1 MSSFFNIPGL
11 LNYIPGVNIPNIP
24 RGFTVTMGNNNPSG
38 GLMSSSNASTT
49 NTNGS
54 NNGEETDNK
63 NKPPENIFGER
74 LAQALFPGVSQN
86 NKQLIDAAILRGS
99 LELLKPRQAGEN
111 LASQLGRGLEAGVK
125 VGQDVQKRNLER
137 LATEATLAKA
147 QQGRQVTVSKEK
159 RKSFE
164 DAFESLLDTN
174 PSFKDAVDRI
184 GRSGMFSGYGDDEL
198 RDSVILDSMVYN
210 ANTGGSP
217 TKAMIAIV
225 NQLSGTSNA
234 QTTTQR
240 QTDKFADRKIKVR
253 NP

>member
-1 MSSFFNIPGL
+1 MATQTTSFFDLPGILGLRNNFNLIQTNPRFLPQQNMTPGL
-11 LNYIPGVNIPNIP
+11 V
-24 RGFTVTMGNNNPSG
+24 S
-38 GLMSSSNASTT
+38 T
-49 NTNGS
+49 NTTGS
-54 NNGEETDNK
+54 NNGEVTDNK
-63 NKPPENIFGER
+63 NETPQNIFGER
-74 LAQALFPGVSQN
+74 LAQALFPGISQN

-159 RKSFE
+159 RKTFE
-164 DAFESLLDTN
+164 SAYDSLLDTN
-174 PSFKDAVDRI
+174 PSFKRAVDKI
-184 GRSGMFSGYGDDEL
+184 AGLALYGDDDL
-198 RDSVILDSMVYN
+198 KDSVILDSMVYN

-217 TKAMIAIV
+217 TQAMIAIV
-225 NQLSGTSNA
+225 NRLSGTSNA
-234 QTTTQR
+234 QTTTQG

-253 NP
+253 NQ